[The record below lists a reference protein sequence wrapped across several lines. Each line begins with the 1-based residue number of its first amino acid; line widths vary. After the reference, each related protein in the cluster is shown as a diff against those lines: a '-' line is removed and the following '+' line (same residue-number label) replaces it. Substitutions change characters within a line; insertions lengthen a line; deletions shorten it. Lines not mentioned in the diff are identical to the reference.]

1 MHLADEFSAGLL
13 QLVPKLRVHALTLTR
28 NRTAAED
35 LVQDT
40 IVNALA
46 ARHSFAAGTNLN
58 AWTHTILRNRFI
70 STMRKR
76 RELVDLETAPQEA
89 FVTSGS
95 QEDRLALKQLG
106 QAIVKLPPEQ
116 REALIMAVVLGMS
129 YDAIAAT
136 MNCAEGTAKSKVFRA
151 RQQLKAMVLGA
162 DEPTCSPRKSATS
175 AEAAMPRSRATVSQS
190 GSDKGHELRQHN
202 VAGVQH
208 PKVSATPASSEANL
222 AHSAELLTL
231 ATMLYADPS
240 PTQDWRP
247 R

>member
-1 MHLADEFSAGLL
+1 LEDEFSAGLL
-13 QLVPKLRVHALTLTR
+13 QLVPKLRIHALTLTR

-46 ARHSFAAGTNLN
+46 ARDNFVAGTNLN

-106 QAIVKLPPEQ
+106 HAIAKLPPEQ
-116 REALIMAVVLGMS
+116 REALVMAVVL
-129 YDAIAAT
+129 
-136 MNCAEGTAKSKVFRA
+136 V
-151 RQQLKAMVLGA
+151 
-162 DEPTCSPRKSATS
+162 
-175 AEAAMPRSRATVSQS
+175 
-190 GSDKGHELRQHN
+190 
-202 VAGVQH
+202 
-208 PKVSATPASSEANL
+208 
-222 AHSAELLTL
+222 
-231 ATMLYADPS
+231 
-240 PTQDWRP
+240 
-247 R
+247 